1 VSERAAQKRDLEHP
15 RQPDVGDALAAIA
28 QKTVVL
34 LTRQRRAETLAVGY
48 RSHARVAI
56 NA

>member
-15 RQPDVGDALAAIA
+15 RQPDVGDELAATA

-34 LTRQRRAETLAVGY
+34 LTRQRRADTLAVGY